1 MTKIVIAA
9 TAIYGHVAPMLSIA
23 TDLIARGDDVTFMT
37 GSSFRE
43 AVEKTGATF
52 EPVSGLA
59 DVDPAL
65 FASPER
71 LALEGLDQLN
81 WDLQHFVVGA
91 VGDQWKSLQRVL
103 ALPGNDRAV
112 VLSESGFWGV
122 APGLA
127 GAPGIIPR
135 GYAVVGVV
143 PLTLTSLDLAPF
155 GSGQAP
161 ATSDAERTAY
171 EDANSFAQNI
181 LFRDTQILF
190 VSLLRDAGVTGDIP
204 FFFDAVAVLAQKY
217 MQLSVEELSYVRSD
231 LPATISFI
239 GALPTP
245 TVEDPELP
253 SWWDDVVTAD
263 QVVVVSQ
270 GTISNMDFSELIQP
284 TLDALADLPVLVVAT
299 TSSTVSVERVPA
311 NARVAQ
317 FIPFVELL
325 PHTSVLVSN
334 GGYGGVQQALSFGV
348 PMVLAGA
355 TEDKIE
361 GNARTAYTGAAINLQ
376 TQRPTSDQIRAA
388 VKSVLAEQS
397 YRAKAQDLQAQYAAV
412 DPYQSIA
419 DAVTSIAYAVAI

>member
-1 MTKIVIAA
+1 MTKVIIAA

-23 TDLIARGDDVTFMT
+23 SDLIGRGDDVTFLT
-37 GSSFRE
+37 GSSFKD
-43 AVEKTGATF
+43 AVLKTGAKF

-59 DVDPAL
+59 DIDPAL
-65 FASPER
+65 FGSPER
-71 LALEGLDQLN
+71 LALKDLDQLN

-91 VGDQWKSLQRVL
+91 VGDQWNSLQRVL
-103 ALPGNDRAV
+103 RLPGNENSV

-127 GAPGIIPR
+127 GAPGVIPR

-143 PLTLTSLDLAPF
+143 PLTLSSVDLAPF

-161 ATSDAERTAY
+161 ADSDAARAGYAEANTFARTVL
-171 EDANSFAQNI
+171 FA
-181 LFRDTQILF
+181 DTQTLF
-190 VSLLRDAGVTGDIP
+190 EKLMRDAGVTAEIP
-204 FFFDAVAVLAQKY
+204 YFFDAVARLARNY

-231 LPATISFI
+231 LPDSISFI

-245 TVEDPELP
+245 TTDDVNLP
-253 SWWDDVVTAD
+253 SWWDDVLGAE

-270 GTISNMDFSELIQP
+270 GTISNMDFTELIQP

-299 TSSTVSVERVPA
+299 TASTVAVDRVPK
-311 NARVAQ
+311 NARIAD
-317 FIPFVELL
+317 FIPYGELL
-325 PHTSVLVSN
+325 PHTSVLVTN

-361 GNARTAYTGAAINLQ
+361 GNARTAYTGAAIDLK
-376 TQRPTSDQIRAA
+376 TQRPTVEQIRAA
-388 VKSVLAEQS
+388 VKSVIDVTSFRSKAAALKAE
-397 YRAKAQDLQAQYAAV
+397 YAAA
-412 DPYQSIA
+412 DPFRTIA
-419 DAVTSIAYAVAI
+419 EAIHAA